1 MNKIRQ
7 SHLNRKACIYIRQS
21 SITQIQHHQESTKRQ
36 YSLYERA
43 LRLGWP
49 KAYIEVIDEDQG
61 KSGASTQKRSGFNRL
76 VSEVVLNRV
85 GAIFGLEVSRLAR
98 SCSDWYRLLE
108 VTALSGA
115 LIVDEEGVYDSNHYN
130 DRLLLGLKGTLSE
143 AELHFL
149 KQRMIGGRR
158 TKARRGEF
166 RIRLPGGY
174 VWDESEGILKDPD
187 ERARDTVSLF
197 FSIFERIGSARG
209 TVRYF
214 DDNHLRFPRR
224 DGWGSIKAALNW
236 SRLSPSRA
244 VEIVR
249 NPIYAGV
256 YSYDRKNPQ
265 TEDPEDVCLG
275 GRIWIPDSHAGFISI
290 EAYNKNLLRLEDNR
304 SYVLGM
310 LKKGSVR
317 EGRSLLQGIVLCG
330 VCGRRMIVIYA
341 RKGNS
346 IYICKDSSSVGKS
359 CQYINGR
366 YVDRLVESVLL
377 DSLTQEQFNLAR
389 IAMEKLKE
397 RHKEIERQWEKR
409 LEAARYEADKASR
422 RYYQVEPEN
431 RLVARTLEKQW
442 DDRLKEVKHIES
454 EYEKIRTSAPFT
466 ISRQQ
471 WNRIESLAEDIPAL
485 WKSDTTTNNQRKKL
499 LRFLIEDVTLFNQD
513 DPWGVLVKI
522 HWKTGAVSQHTA
534 ERVKPFPHTTDRAVI
549 DRIEQLYANH
559 TDQEV
564 ANLLNKE
571 GYRSGYGNAFTV
583 SSISHIRHRNGFKK
597 HRQKKEIKIAAL
609 RSDL

>member
-7 SHLNRKACIYIRQS
+7 NHLNRKACIYIRQS
-21 SITQIQHHQESTKRQ
+21 SLAQIQHHQESTRRQ
-36 YSLYERA
+36 YRLYERA

-49 KAYIEVIDEDQG
+49 KECIEIIDEDQG
-61 KSGASTQKRSGFNRL
+61 KSGASTKTRSGFNRL
-76 VSEVVLNRV
+76 VSEVALDRV

-108 VTALSGA
+108 VAALSGA

-158 TKARRGEF
+158 AKARRGEF

-187 ERARDTVSLF
+187 ERVRDTVSLF
-197 FSIFERIGSARG
+197 FSNFDRIGSARG

-214 DDNHLRFPRR
+214 EDNHLRFPRR

-244 VEIVR
+244 VEILR

-275 GRIWIPDSHAGFISI
+275 GRIWIPDSHAGYISI
-290 EAYNKNLLRLEDNR
+290 EAYNRNLLRLEDNR

-310 LKKGSVR
+310 LKKGSAR

-330 VCGRRMIVIYA
+330 VCGRRMQVAYA
-341 RKGNS
+341 SSGSS
-346 IYICKDSSSVGKS
+346 IYTCKDSSCVGNP

-377 DSLTQEQFNLAR
+377 GSLTQEQFNLAR

-409 LEAARYEADKASR
+409 LEAARYEAEKASR

-431 RLVARTLEKQW
+431 RLVARTLEKEW
-442 DDRLKEVKHIES
+442 DDKLKEVKHIES

-466 ISRQQ
+466 ISRKQ
-471 WNRIESLAEDIPAL
+471 WNRIESLAQDIPAL

-499 LRFLIEDVTLFNQD
+499 LRFLIEDVTLLNQD
-513 DPWGVLVKI
+513 DPWGVSVKI

-534 ERVKPFPHTTDRAVI
+534 ERVKPFPHTTDPAVI
-549 DRIEQLYANH
+549 DRIEQLYLNH
-559 TDQEV
+559 TDREV

-571 GYRSGYGNAFTV
+571 GYRSGYGNDFTV
-583 SSISHIRHRNGFKK
+583 ASISHIRHRKGFRK
-597 HRQKKEIKIAAL
+597 HRSAKNKTKIAVL
-609 RSDL
+609 EE